1 MEINEI
7 VSYFVN
13 TERNMIEVSFRLDTD
28 EEDVVRNDSI
38 EFSIA
43 EDYGLD
49 MSETDLDYYSEN
61 FEDELENEI
70 GEEEIK
76 INETDLISFLNEY
89 YEINIDKLPETELY

>member
-49 MSETDLDYYSEN
+49 ISETDLDYFSEN
-61 FEDELENEI
+61 FEDEPENEI
-70 GEEEIK
+70 EEEIK

>member
-49 MSETDLDYYSEN
+49 ITETDLDYFSEN
-61 FEDELENEI
+61 FEDEPENEI
-70 GEEEIK
+70 EEEIK